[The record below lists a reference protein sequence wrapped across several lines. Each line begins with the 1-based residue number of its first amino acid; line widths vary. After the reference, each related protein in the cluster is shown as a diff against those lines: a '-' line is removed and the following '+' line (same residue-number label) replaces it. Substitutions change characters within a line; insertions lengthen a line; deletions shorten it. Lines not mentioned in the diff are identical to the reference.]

1 MLDGGLPLMASAPS
15 TRVGFLERACQ
26 SCGREPGAGSFCQ
39 HCGTKLADM
48 DQPADTQLPGPA
60 PAQTP
65 PQSTPTTTPGQ
76 NPPPVAQPPA
86 MPPQAG
92 ATPPVVASQPVK
104 KRSGCLT
111 GGLIVGGLVLLGIV
125 VGGFFVWRWVSKEIL
140 PEVDQATESLTAFSE
155 TPPGPCI
162 DVEGEDGVLTSW
174 TEADCSGPRM
184 AEITYSAA
192 FNDGPFPGDE
202 YLADNAA
209 STCRDAFEGYVGVPP
224 EQSEFEYSWIVP
236 TAETWAAGS
245 RHGICLAITGD
256 GSDITGELKG
266 SNR

>member
-1 MLDGGLPLMASAPS
+1 MALGPP
-15 TRVGFLERACQ
+15 TRVGFLDRTCQ

-39 HCGTKLADM
+39 HCGTKLPEL
-48 DQPADTQLPGPA
+48 DQPADTPQPSAGPDQGPPQA
-60 PAQTP
+60 TP
-65 PQSTPTTTPGQ
+65 PILPGQ

-86 MPPQAG
+86 MPPQPG
-92 ATPPVVASQPVK
+92 ATPPVVGGQPVQT

-111 GGLIVGGLVLLGIV
+111 GGLIVGGLVVLAV
-125 VGGFFVWRWVSKEIL
+125 AVGGFFAWRWVSDEVL
-140 PEVDQATESLTAFSE
+140 PEVEQATEGLTAFSE

-162 DVEGEDGVLTSW
+162 DLEGDNGVLTSW
-174 TEADCSGPRM
+174 TEADCDGPRM
-184 AEITYSAA
+184 AEITYNAA
-192 FNDGPFPGDE
+192 FNDGPFPGDQ
-202 YLADNAA
+202 YLADNAS

-224 EQSEFEYSWIVP
+224 EQSEFAYSWIVP
-236 TAETWAAGS
+236 TAGTWAAGS